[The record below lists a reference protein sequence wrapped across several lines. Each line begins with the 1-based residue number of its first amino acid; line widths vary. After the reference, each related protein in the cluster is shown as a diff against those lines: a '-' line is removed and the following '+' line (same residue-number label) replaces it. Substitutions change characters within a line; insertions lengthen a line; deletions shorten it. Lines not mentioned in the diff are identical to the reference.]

1 MIDERICACD
11 GKCWTRANKCGDRG
25 GGWASGENCC
35 EGFSRWV
42 RSGVGGRDCMDALVV
57 GGAEM
62 GVGDGVMEKLMWVV
76 EELTK
81 EIAVGF

>member
-1 MIDERICACD
+1 
-11 GKCWTRANKCGDRG
+11 
-25 GGWASGENCC
+25 
-35 EGFSRWV
+35 
-42 RSGVGGRDCMDALVV
+42 MDALVV

-62 GVGDGVMEKLMWVV
+62 GVGDGVMEKLVWVV